1 MKQARPV
8 VAGVTV
14 QPGVSSKAPGV
25 RLSSK
30 VQASRDIEM
39 MTAIPP

>member
-14 QPGVSSKAPGV
+14 QPGVSSKAPGA

-30 VQASRDIEM
+30 VQLSRDIGRM
-39 MTAIPP
+39 MGIPP